1 MAEEYTT
8 NQEIVARSRN
18 RTEWVEIQLLNQNN
32 VVIGSLTGVS
42 TGGSITLT
50 NDSESDLN
58 RISGSLDMILTS
70 DLSDNYFKINLVNRC
85 KVIKYVKDD
94 GTGIEGS
101 FNLGICL
108 FSNPKISR
116 SNENK
121 TLSVDL
127 VDLMAMFDGTF
138 SGSLVQS
145 VTISA
150 GANLSQTIQAI
161 ATNVDLM
168 NLSTDQILIESNDLT
183 VPYDVTID
191 SASNITDLLSELMGL
206 YMGYE
211 LFFNQDG
218 VLVYRKVKDYSTD
231 LIIEE
236 LINSPLV
243 SSYDVTDNT
252 SQIKNN
258 IVILG
263 SINET
268 DPDEP
273 YQYRGQAQITNVD
286 NELSISKIGERKLVI
301 SNDENASDEACQAE
315 ANYNLELMSNTAMEI
330 ELTLV
335 SNYRL
340 IPNKVIK
347 IEYDDDSIADGKIS
361 GRFLINSVNFDL
373 KTGNLMTLNCSKLYG
388 AKA

>member
-1 MAEEYTT
+1 MAEEYTA
-8 NQEIVARSRN
+8 NQEIVARSTN

-32 VVIGSLTGVS
+32 VNIGSLTGVS
-42 TGGSITLT
+42 TGGSVTLT

-70 DLSDNYFKINLVNRC
+70 DLSDDYFKINLVNRC
-85 KVIKYVKDD
+85 KVIKHIKDN
-94 GTGIEGS
+94 GTGIEAS

-108 FSNPKISR
+108 MSNPQISR
-116 SNENK
+116 SNEDK
-121 TLSVDL
+121 KLSVDF
-127 VDLMAMFDGTF
+127 VDLMKNFDGTF
-138 SGSLVQS
+138 SGSLEQS

-161 ATNVDLM
+161 ATNADLM

-191 SASNITDLLSELMGL
+191 SASNITDLLKALMDL

-218 VLVYRKVKDYSTD
+218 VLVYRKIRDYSTD
-231 LIIEE
+231 LVIEE

-243 SSYDVTDNT
+243 KSYEITKNFDMVKNHIVVLGALDDSDDTDV
-252 SQIKNN
+252 
-258 IVILG
+258 
-263 SINET
+263 
-268 DPDEP
+268 
-273 YQYRGQAQITNVD
+273 YQYRGESKLD
-286 NELSISKIGERKLVI
+286 DDSELSIGIIGEKKLVI
-301 SNDENASDEACQAE
+301 SNDENQSDLACQSQSDYELEQRTNYAE
-315 ANYNLELMSNTAMEI
+315 TITISMA
-330 ELTLV
+330 

-347 IEYDDDSIADGKIS
+347 IEYSDDSMDINA
-361 GRFLINSVNFDL
+361 RYLINSVNFSLTSGELATVDV
-373 KTGNLMTLNCSKLYG
+373 SRLYN